1 MSSPDSFNSLP
12 SHLFPPNPAAAG
24 LQFQQPALAVWL
36 GYMLCCAIDLDPRSV
51 GSEVYVLAENVC
63 SVLLT

>member
-12 SHLFPPNPAAAG
+12 SQLFPANTAADG
-24 LQFQQPALAVWL
+24 LQFQQPTLAVWL
-36 GYMLCCAIDLDPRSV
+36 GYILCCAIDLDSRSV
-51 GSEVYVLAENVC
+51 CSEVYVLVESVC

>member
-12 SHLFPPNPAAAG
+12 SQPFPPTPAAAG

-36 GYMLCCAIDLDPRSV
+36 GYMLCCAIDLDPLSV
-51 GSEVYVLAENVC
+51 GPEVYVLAENVR